1 MVAVFLLD
9 SYDKANSSTPL
20 KHGSM
25 RPPPPPLSSIHT
37 ESVFDRA
44 DDFSVAGFQ
53 ELDVSSPDETALEEL
68 DASMSSQDLTADV
81 DADAYNDIQNATIC
95 GLGSFTTSQGNM
107 CGPSVHVS
115 MAPWSTAELE
125 SFHNHILMY
134 ASMRFSFSP
143 PVYAAR
149 VMLAG
154 LDYNHHL
161 HRPARRKADGS
172 IRYGKVYNKK
182 SRKWSLYTLKQ
193 EKDYSY
199 IKDLQSEILQK
210 KLSGGGVPRRRTLR
224 PTDPRQ
230 YGVLPGIPAP
240 TTQELLQ
247 TQLSKGLGHSLP
259 KV

>member
-1 MVAVFLLD
+1 MEVMMVYTGTD
-9 SYDKANSSTPL
+9 SWGKG
-20 KHGSM
+20 K
-25 RPPPPPLSSIHT
+25 
-37 ESVFDRA
+37 
-44 DDFSVAGFQ
+44 
-53 ELDVSSPDETALEEL
+53 
-68 DASMSSQDLTADV
+68 
-81 DADAYNDIQNATIC
+81 
-95 GLGSFTTSQGNM
+95 
-107 CGPSVHVS
+107 
-115 MAPWSTAELE
+115 
-125 SFHNHILMY
+125 
-134 ASMRFSFSP
+134 
-143 PVYAAR
+143 
-149 VMLAG
+149 
-154 LDYNHHL
+154 
-161 HRPARRKADGS
+161 DGS
-172 IRYGKVYNKK
+172 TGFKVPDKKQLDTYLSTVRDFGNNIFKVGSASDTKGQRYGKVYNKK